1 MFVVIGRLLASALTL
16 VYCGVGWAYE
26 IKSTIY
32 VQFFFCLAVIPAGSM
47 DNWYSR
53 VKDEIK
59 KQQEDPV
66 WMSEDKVVI
75 SFFLTFSPM

>member
-1 MFVVIGRLLASALTL
+1 M
-16 VYCGVGWAYE
+16 
-26 IKSTIY
+26 
-32 VQFFFCLAVIPAGSM
+32 QFLFLAVIPAGSM

-66 WMSEDKVVI
+66 WMSEDKVAVMFSI
-75 SFFLTFSPM
+75 FLFNIFNFIARNFIFLSRL